1 VRARRVPILCTSLV
15 ILALG
20 VAGCGNDPARRHAAD
35 PENFGVYVW
44 AGQITYQLEI
54 SRELNG
60 YSTEDS
66 QYLEGL
72 PKGTAAPTPDQ
83 EWYGVFVWAWNQTKG
98 YQTTAPL
105 SDFDI
110 VDTEGNMYHPYPIN
124 PADNPYQWTAQRLAP
139 RATEPAPDTTAYFGP
154 TQGQVLVFKINTTA
168 YANRPLMLQIR
179 GGALNKVEATVPL
192 DQ

>member
-1 VRARRVPILCTSLV
+1 VRARRVPILCSSLV

-20 VAGCGNDPARRHAAD
+20 VSGCGNNPARRHAAD
-35 PENFGVYVW
+35 AENFGVYVW
-44 AGQITYQLEI
+44 AGNITYQLEI

-72 PKGTAAPTPDQ
+72 PKGTTAPTRDQ
-83 EWYGVFVWAWNQTKG
+83 EWYGVFMWAWNQTKQ

-110 VDTEGNMYHPYPIN
+110 VDTEGDMYYPEPIK
-124 PADNPYQWTAQRLAP
+124 PTLNPYQWTAQKLAP
-139 RATEPAPDTTAYFGP
+139 RATEPEPDTTAYFGP

-168 YANRPLMLQIR
+168 YANRPLTLQIR
-179 GGALNKVEATVPL
+179 GGPQHAVEATIPL